1 MSGER
6 EGERKA
12 IIKLAETLIE
22 LSYESG
28 SKRKLC
34 LILNSLRKLLSPSF
48 EVSLTIFQFVSTDFS
63 SFSFQESKKCHFLLK
78 LFAVGETG
86 YPRGTHQPT
95 HE

>member
-28 SKRKLC
+28 SKSKLC
-34 LILNSLRKLLSPSF
+34 LISNS
-48 EVSLTIFQFVSTDFS
+48 
-63 SFSFQESKKCHFLLK
+63 
-78 LFAVGETG
+78 TG
-86 YPRGTHQPT
+86 DY
-95 HE
+95 